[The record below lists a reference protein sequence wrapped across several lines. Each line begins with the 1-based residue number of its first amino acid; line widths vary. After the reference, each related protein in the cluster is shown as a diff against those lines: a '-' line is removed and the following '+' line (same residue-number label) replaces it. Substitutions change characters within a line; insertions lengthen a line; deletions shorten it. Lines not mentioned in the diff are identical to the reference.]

1 MIQNTSLR
9 NINTNKAKQEDLTN
23 QLATGKKISKPSDDP
38 IVAIRSLKLNSTLD
52 KTNQYYKKNAEDA
65 ESWLDLTSSAIST
78 VNDVLV
84 TMKKYINQACN
95 SYEEASDRE
104 AIITNLQQCVEEIYS
119 TGDSD
124 SGGRSLFTGY
134 RTDMSLTVQADK
146 TEKNTIT
153 EQLTNSDIITKTY
166 VSVGKLKELNEGN
179 FNNLNANK
187 GTVVDTDE
195 YDVTTNEVYR
205 IRLAYSD
212 LDANTNNDKV
222 QIGYMTNTELDAN
235 DENTVNLSIGDGTDK
250 EDFSVTVDPD
260 TKEISI
266 NGSSGYTVSI
276 IDTNNNTVTSVPKG
290 SSGYKLTL
298 TDANGNSKN
307 YLISYSKDGKISI
320 TDNNNITPQET
331 VSITATVTK
340 DADGKNQ
347 VEFDDKYMTSLAITD
362 NFASYT
368 EDGVY
373 ESVIGTANANN
384 ITYVADEG
392 ELLLG
397 TNIQE
402 RLSRLSSDTEI
413 RVTYDK
419 SEWAKGDLDPVHYFY
434 TVRTVTQDGKEK
446 NIEYNENFLDDPTA
460 SGKQIIEYDVGNNQ
474 TIRVNTTADELF
486 THDMGRDVD
495 EVVEMLNEY
504 SDLQDSLATVK
515 DLIDSEEYSGD
526 DLTTLETQKAA
537 LEKAMT
543 YVGDKINKRCS
554 ALLTDCENYAE
565 RAQLAETNC
574 GSRGTRLDLI
584 KNRLSV
590 QQTNFEELV
599 SENED
604 ADYTDLAIQLQSIEL
619 TYEAALSSISYVMQT
634 TLLDFI

>member
-1 MIQNTSLR
+1 M
-9 NINTNKAKQEDLTN
+9 
-23 QLATGKKISKPSDDP
+23 
-38 IVAIRSLKLNSTLD
+38 
-52 KTNQYYKKNAEDA
+52 
-65 ESWLDLTSSAIST
+65 
-78 VNDVLV
+78 
-84 TMKKYINQACN
+84 
-95 SYEEASDRE
+95 
-104 AIITNLQQCVEEIYS
+104 
-119 TGDSD
+119 
-124 SGGRSLFTGY
+124 
-134 RTDMSLTVQADK
+134 TD
-146 TEKNTIT
+146 
-153 EQLTNSDIITKTY
+153 
-166 VSVGKLKELNEGN
+166 
-179 FNNLNANK
+179 
-187 GTVVDTDE
+187 
-195 YDVTTNEVYR
+195 
-205 IRLAYSD
+205 
-212 LDANTNNDKV
+212 
-222 QIGYMTNTELDAN
+222 TELDAN

-276 IDTNNNTVTSVPKG
+276 TDANNNTVTSVPKG

-298 TDANGNSKN
+298 TDANGNPKN
-307 YLISYSKDGKISI
+307 YLLSYSKDGKISI

-347 VEFDDKYMTSLAITD
+347 VEFDDKYMTSLAITKSA
-362 NFASYT
+362 ASYP

-515 DLIDSEEYSGD
+515 DLIDSEEYSGT

>member
-1 MIQNTSLR
+1 
-9 NINTNKAKQEDLTN
+9 
-23 QLATGKKISKPSDDP
+23 
-38 IVAIRSLKLNSTLD
+38 
-52 KTNQYYKKNAEDA
+52 
-65 ESWLDLTSSAIST
+65 
-78 VNDVLV
+78 
-84 TMKKYINQACN
+84 
-95 SYEEASDRE
+95 
-104 AIITNLQQCVEEIYS
+104 
-119 TGDSD
+119 
-124 SGGRSLFTGY
+124 
-134 RTDMSLTVQADK
+134 
-146 TEKNTIT
+146 
-153 EQLTNSDIITKTY
+153 
-166 VSVGKLKELNEGN
+166 
-179 FNNLNANK
+179 
-187 GTVVDTDE
+187 
-195 YDVTTNEVYR
+195 
-205 IRLAYSD
+205 
-212 LDANTNNDKV
+212 
-222 QIGYMTNTELDAN
+222 
-235 DENTVNLSIGDGTDK
+235 
-250 EDFSVTVDPD
+250 VTVDPD

-266 NGSSGYTVSI
+266 NGSCGYTVSI
-276 IDTNNNTVTSVPKG
+276 TDTNNNTVTSVPKG

-347 VEFDDKYMTSLAITD
+347 VEFDDKYMTSLAITKSA
-362 NFASYT
+362 ASYT

-392 ELLLG
+392 EILLG

-495 EVVEMLNEY
+495 EVAEMLNEY
-504 SDLQDSLATVK
+504 SDLQDSLATVN

-574 GSRGTRLDLI
+574 GSRGNRLDLI

-590 QQTNFEELV
+590 QKTNFEELV

-604 ADYTDLAIQLQSIEL
+604 ADYTDLAIQLTSIQL
-619 TYEAALSSISYVMQT
+619 TYQAALSSISYVMQT